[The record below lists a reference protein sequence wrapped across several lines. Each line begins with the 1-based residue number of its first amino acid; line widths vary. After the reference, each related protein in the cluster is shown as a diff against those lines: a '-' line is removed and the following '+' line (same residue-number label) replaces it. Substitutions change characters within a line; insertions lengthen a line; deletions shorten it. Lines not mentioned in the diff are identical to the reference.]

1 MTPSDQGSHVMSHAA
16 AVLSAEPTEAPARP
30 SARLVTVLALLA
42 AFAASMSLYV
52 ATTQALS
59 YHARDEGPNASYA
72 ISLLAGDLPTIDTP
86 VAHDRARFPQI
97 TRGANREEF
106 DRHRM
111 IWTANHPPLYYL
123 LGVPWVALADALENP
138 HVLIAGMRAVS
149 ALAYGALVFLVG
161 LIAFEVTPRR
171 PAAAMLA
178 TAITASPAVL
188 AVAAGFI
195 MNDSLAVA
203 ASSLTVLATL
213 RILRL
218 GVTRNRMIVMA
229 VAGTLAAATK
239 APGVITVIMCGAALG
254 VTLLLRD
261 RTRMGLL
268 RAAWLTA
275 IATGVPGVAIGWFYL
290 RNIVLYGDATAS
302 SALLERYQRV
312 QVDTWFEVMTA
323 PRFWHGWYD
332 HLWVPL
338 QLRGTGL
345 HWIIDVI
352 TFVALLGLVLGVVA
366 RLRDHGRERG
376 LVVSAPRVPSV
387 ATVGLLV
394 LIAHAFVII
403 VNLAQFRSGG
413 GNPHERYLMTIM
425 PLVAIVLA
433 VGLLAIV
440 DAVPWG
446 EIRRREEIAAA
457 LVSAFLVG
465 MAAATFATWVR
476 TQIHFGADRLLPEIR
491 PLPYVVLG
499 IGVLCALAAVL
510 LPLVWRSR
518 GDAPRNSTG
527 LDPLRGFAGSPAA
540 LARPS
545 RVARSLVPR
554 DRAGSN
560 VGGPA

>member
-1 MTPSDQGSHVMSHAA
+1 MSHAA
-16 AVLSAEPTEAPARP
+16 AVLASESTDAPARP
-30 SARLVTVLALLA
+30 STRLVVVLALLA
-42 AFAASMSLYV
+42 AFAASMSVYV
-52 ATTQALS
+52 AATHALS

-72 ISLLAGDLPTIDTP
+72 VSLHAGDLPTIDSP
-86 VAHDRARFPQI
+86 VALDRDRFPQI
-97 TRGANREEF
+97 ARGANREAF

-123 LGVPWVALADALENP
+123 LGVPWVALADAFDQP
-138 HVLIAGMRAVS
+138 QVLIVGMRATS
-149 ALAYGALVFLVG
+149 ALAYGVLVFLVG

-195 MNDSLAVA
+195 MNDSVAVA

-229 VAGTLAAATK
+229 AAGTLAAATK

-254 VTLLLRD
+254 LTLLLRD
-261 RTRMGLL
+261 RTWKGFL
-268 RAAWLTA
+268 RATWLTA
-275 IATGVPGVAIGWFYL
+275 IATAVPGLAIGWFYV
-290 RNIVLYGDATAS
+290 RNIVLYGDPTAS
-302 SALLERYQRV
+302 AALLERYQRV

-338 QLRGTGL
+338 PLRGTGL
-345 HWIIDVI
+345 HWIIDAI
-352 TFVALLGLVLGVVA
+352 TLLALLGLALGVVA
-366 RLRDHGRERG
+366 RLRDHGREHG

-425 PLVAIVLA
+425 PLVAIVLS

-457 LVSAFLVG
+457 IVSAFLLG
-465 MAAATFATWVR
+465 MAAATFVVWMR
-476 TQIHFGADRLLPEIR
+476 TQIHLGLDRMLPEIR
-491 PLPYVVLG
+491 PLPYMALG
-499 IGVLCALAAVL
+499 IGALCAIAGVS
-510 LPLVWRSR
+510 LPLLWR
-518 GDAPRNSTG
+518 
-527 LDPLRGFAGSPAA
+527 PAA
-540 LARPS
+540 LERPS
-545 RVARSLVPR
+545 SVRSAADEDQHQAKAL
-554 DRAGSN
+554 AN
-560 VGGPA
+560 Y

>member
-1 MTPSDQGSHVMSHAA
+1 MSHAA
-16 AVLSAEPTEAPARP
+16 AVLASESTDAPARP
-30 SARLVTVLALLA
+30 SPRLVAVLALLA

-72 ISLLAGDLPTIDTP
+72 ISLHAGDLPTIDSP
-86 VAHDRARFPQI
+86 VALDRERFPQI
-97 TRGANREEF
+97 ARGANREGF

-123 LGVPWVALADALENP
+123 LGVPWVALADALDKP
-138 HVLIAGMRAVS
+138 QVLIAGMRVTS
-149 ALAYGALVFLVG
+149 ALAYGMLVFLVG

-195 MNDSLAVA
+195 MNDSVAVA

-218 GVTRNRMIVMA
+218 GVTRNRMIVVA

-254 VTLLLRD
+254 VTLLLRN
-261 RTRMGLL
+261 RTWTGFL
-268 RAAWLTA
+268 RATWLTA
-275 IATGVPGVAIGWFYL
+275 IATGVPGLAIGWFYV
-290 RNIVLYGDATAS
+290 RNIVLYGDPTAS
-302 SALLERYQRV
+302 AALLERYQRV

-338 QLRGTGL
+338 PLRGTGL
-345 HWIIDVI
+345 HWIIDAI
-352 TFVALLGLVLGVVA
+352 TLLALLGLALGVVA
-366 RLRDHGRERG
+366 RLRDHGREHG
-376 LVVSAPRVPSV
+376 LVVSASRVPSV

-425 PLVAIVLA
+425 PLVAIVLS
-433 VGLLAIV
+433 VGLLAII

-457 LVSAFLVG
+457 IVSASLLG
-465 MAAATFATWVR
+465 MAAATFAVWVR
-476 TQIHFGADRLLPEIR
+476 TQINLGADLMLPELR
-491 PLPYVVLG
+491 LVPYVILVAG
-499 IGVLCALAAVL
+499 GLCALAAVA
-510 LPLVWRSR
+510 LPLVWR
-518 GDAPRNSTG
+518 PRADDSVG
-527 LDPLRGFAGSPAA
+527 IDPLRGFAGPDFADVERTLPAQ
-540 LARPS
+540 L
-545 RVARSLVPR
+545 
-554 DRAGSN
+554 
-560 VGGPA
+560 